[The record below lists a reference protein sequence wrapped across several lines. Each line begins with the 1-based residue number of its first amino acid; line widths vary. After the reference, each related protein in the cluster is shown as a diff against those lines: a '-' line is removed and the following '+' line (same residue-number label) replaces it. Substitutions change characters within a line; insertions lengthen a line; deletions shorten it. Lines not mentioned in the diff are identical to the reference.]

1 MESLVQ
7 LDQQLTLWVNQ
18 ANPPFLNPFWH
29 VLSEAEVWYPMY
41 ALIMAFIVWR
51 LGWKKGLAVVLS
63 LIVLVVL
70 TDQFSVLVKNSA
82 MRLRPCHDPWMQ
94 AHGVRCPD
102 GTDMGLYGFFSSHA
116 SNVFGFA
123 ACSWL
128 GLQLND
134 RKRRYGIYGSII
146 LLWASLVA
154 LSRTMLAAHY
164 LGDILVGSLF
174 GLTMGMGLA
183 WLTARLLVKVKE

>member
-63 LIVLVVL
+63 LIALVVL